1 MKTTQVMT
9 ASALTALALLGGC
22 ANPGY
27 QSGYPQAGQ
36 PVYSQPQP
44 QPYPYP
50 VSSQPANSYYSSYGV
65 VDSVQITQAP
75 VSADPGLGAVV
86 GGVVGGLLGNQVGGG
101 TGKTVATVAGVV
113 GGAMVGNQMEQNSRS
128 QTRDLYQIRVRLEN
142 GSYQT
147 ITQDT
152 APDLRP
158 GNRVRIEN
166 NRVYRY

>member
-1 MKTTQVMT
+1 MKTKQLMT
-9 ASALTALALLGGC
+9 ASALAALALLAGC
-22 ANPGY
+22 AGPGY

-36 PVYSQPQP
+36 PVYSQP
-44 QPYPYP
+44 YPAP
-50 VSSQPANSYYSSYGV
+50 SQPANSYYTSYGV
-65 VDSVQITQAP
+65 VDSIQVTQAP

-113 GGAMVGNQMEQNSRS
+113 GGAMVGNQMEQNNRV
-128 QTRDLYQIRVRLEN
+128 QTRELYQIRVRLDN

-147 ITQDT
+147 VTQESVQDI
-152 APDLRP
+152 RP

-166 NRVYRY
+166 NHVYRY